1 VIAALIF
8 LAIAVAAAP
17 SDPSLLS
24 DDCVALFASGFTDET
39 EDPATICPD
48 ENGHVPLRKGG
59 TSEANGV
66 PDEVLKDLT
75 DDAMFARN
83 RDIFDDEQ
91 FRRAAAAIN
100 RKRPRSDRGDEILLA
115 IRTVFERAT
124 WKWEPFEPKHVQ
136 NFTIYACTDL
146 DALRASR
153 GPAAIHLYTPMC
165 TAYEIYAT
173 SLGRLDARSRFILV
187 ATHELGHIVDALAGP
202 AVRPAADAEMAATIY
217 GTYFAR
223 FMTRQW
229 AELYCIFADSPD
241 DNHPEMEAERQKNLN
256 CLNQRQYEVERQLS
270 LIGHPRR
277 VLHGRVDPAL
287 RAAFACAAGDGGS
300 TARVPVLKTCPVR

>member
-1 VIAALIF
+1 MIVALF
-8 LAIAVAAAP
+8 LLAIAVAAPP

-24 DDCVALFASGFTDET
+24 DDCVALFAGGFTDET
-39 EDPATICPD
+39 EDPAIICPD
-48 ENGHVPLRKGG
+48 ENGHVALRKGG
-59 TSEANGV
+59 TSEVHGV
-66 PDEVLKDLT
+66 PDEELKGLT

-83 RDIFDDEQ
+83 RDIFDDDQ

-100 RKRPRSDRGDEILLA
+100 RKWPRSDRGDEIQLA
-115 IRTVFERAT
+115 IRTVFEHAK
-124 WKWEPFEPKHVQ
+124 WKWEPFEPAQVQ

-146 DALRASR
+146 DALRAGR

-202 AVRPAADAEMAATIY
+202 AARPAADAETAATIY

-241 DNHPEMEAERQKNLN
+241 NDHPDLEAERQRSLN

-270 LIGHPRR
+270 LIGHPRKLR
-277 VLHGRVDPAL
+277 GRVDPAL
-287 RAAFACAAGDGGS
+287 RAAVACAVAAGGRS
-300 TARVPVLKTCPVR
+300 TARAPELKTCPVR